1 MPRSTDEPGAAV
13 RPGGD
18 LATTPT
24 DQPAATTAAILG
36 PAVPSPRALQWLFVI
51 GGAVGFVAAFV
62 LLVEKIAMIDD
73 PSYVPSCSFNPVLA
87 CGSIMSTPQSELF
100 GFPNPIL
107 GVAGFAVVVTIGA
120 ALFAAAEFRI
130 WFWVGLA
137 AGATAGAVLVHWL
150 IFQSLYRIGALCP
163 YCMVVWTV
171 TIPIFLYTVLH
182 VAQLTA
188 DRLPAPAAATAR
200 FVGEFHGVT
209 LTVWFLA
216 VTGLIAVRFW
226 DYWSTLLP

>member
-1 MPRSTDEPGAAV
+1 MPPSTAEPGAAV

-18 LATTPT
+18 LAATAT
-24 DQPAATTAAILG
+24 DRLAATAAADLA
-36 PAVPSPRALQWLFVI
+36 PAVPSARALRWLYVI
-51 GGAVGFVAAFV
+51 GGGVGFAAAFV

-120 ALFAAAEFRI
+120 ALVAGAEFRT

-137 AGATAGAVLVHWL
+137 AGASAGAVLVHWL

-182 VAQLTA
+182 VAELTSG
-188 DRLPAPAAATAR
+188 RLPAPVAAAAR
-200 FVGEFHGVT
+200 VVGEFHGVA

-216 VTGLIAVRFW
+216 VTGLIGVRFW